1 MHFDLLLCFP
11 STALKILWLVVNI
24 RCWWIPSTVI
34 TESVTECE
42 GNPVVTHGRQKQT
55 QTHLWVCSPCTAVPC
70 WLHWLKSHFIYLVS
84 AEMSHANTVLE
95 YFASSSWTYKVKC
108 VTNCRFTIIRTSTVV
123 LLFVL
128 FFAFL
133 GYLISFLFF
142 WRLFLGG
149 EGEGEGMDLIA
160 WPGNQIP
167 LITYLSLSSYK
178 RL

>member
-108 VTNCRFTIIRTSTVV
+108 VTNCRFTIIRTSTVM
-123 LLFVL
+123 LLFV

-142 WRLFLGG
+142 WRLFWGG